1 MTVPSRRVGSSTA
14 ADLCSAAREE
24 SNYDYVNAR
33 LRSRFRDFLSAETLE
48 EMLESSLPGVENIFL
63 NSSYGP
69 SYRRDFMLASSPLAD
84 RLERLVASVAERR
97 FLDIKNW
104 SKGSARV
111 MAAILSIQSDVENGQ
126 LFLRSLQSGQLTKV
140 PFLPGYGEL
149 TGDFWRHLWSL
160 KGEREKIAESCRY
173 DPTVLSDLLNEAVAV
188 LDSTNRLW
196 DAEWHYLEGV
206 FSWGGRLLAQCQG
219 PGAQVISRY
228 LALLTDLW
236 NIRIWLHEQMGA
248 PSGYEVRFL
257 TGGTLTPELM
267 FSAKRIDVLLRG
279 TFWQK
284 QAQSLN
290 EGSLLSLERF
300 FLRWLMTLRH
310 EDPLGVQVMV
320 SYMARQF
327 CEWRNLMT
335 ILAGIQSKLDSAVV
349 RSVLLL

>member
-1 MTVPSRRVGSSTA
+1 M
-14 ADLCSAAREE
+14 
-24 SNYDYVNAR
+24 
-33 LRSRFRDFLSAETLE
+33 
-48 EMLESSLPGVENIFL
+48 
-63 NSSYGP
+63 
-69 SYRRDFMLASSPLAD
+69 
-84 RLERLVASVAERR
+84 
-97 FLDIKNW
+97 
-104 SKGSARV
+104 
-111 MAAILSIQSDVENGQ
+111 
-126 LFLRSLQSGQLTKV
+126 
-140 PFLPGYGEL
+140 
-149 TGDFWRHLWSL
+149 
-160 KGEREKIAESCRY
+160 
-173 DPTVLSDLLNEAVAV
+173 
-188 LDSTNRLW
+188 
-196 DAEWHYLEGV
+196 
-206 FSWGGRLLAQCQG
+206 
-219 PGAQVISRY
+219 
-228 LALLTDLW
+228 
-236 NIRIWLHEQMGA
+236 
-248 PSGYEVRFL
+248 

>member
-1 MTVPSRRVGSSTA
+1 M
-14 ADLCSAAREE
+14 CSAAREE

-228 LALLTDLW
+228 LALLTDL
-236 NIRIWLHEQMGA
+236 
-248 PSGYEVRFL
+248 
-257 TGGTLTPELM
+257 
-267 FSAKRIDVLLRG
+267 
-279 TFWQK
+279 
-284 QAQSLN
+284 
-290 EGSLLSLERF
+290 
-300 FLRWLMTLRH
+300 
-310 EDPLGVQVMV
+310 
-320 SYMARQF
+320 
-327 CEWRNLMT
+327 
-335 ILAGIQSKLDSAVV
+335 
-349 RSVLLL
+349 